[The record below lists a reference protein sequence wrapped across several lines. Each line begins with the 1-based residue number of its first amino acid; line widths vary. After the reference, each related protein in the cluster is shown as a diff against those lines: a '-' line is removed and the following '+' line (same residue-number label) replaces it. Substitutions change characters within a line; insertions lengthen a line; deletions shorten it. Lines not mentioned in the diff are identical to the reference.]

1 MRLIFTR
8 IIVLLLLPAFIL
20 TSASE
25 VLGFAWC
32 VGNDGH
38 VEFERDTRH
47 DCGDEN
53 FANEN
58 LGRNAAPVIFGTSYD
73 CCGPCLDLS
82 IQNEA
87 CIVKRLK
94 KTSAAPSDAICLN
107 VFPRNTIQTAK
118 RLVNNFITQQP
129 PRISQTI
136 LAHRTVVLL
145 N

>member
-1 MRLIFTR
+1 MRLIVTR

-25 VLGFAWC
+25 VFGLSWC

-38 VEFERDTRH
+38 FELERGTGH
-47 DCGDEN
+47 DCDDEN
-53 FANEN
+53 F
-58 LGRNAAPVIFGTSYD
+58 GRNAAPIIPGANYE

-82 IQNEA
+82 IPNEA
-87 CIVKRLK
+87 YIVKRLK
-94 KTSAAPSDAICLN
+94 RVSVAPNDVVSLN
-107 VFPRNTIQTAK
+107 VFPRNTIQRAK
-118 RLVNNFITQQP
+118 LLAGNLITQHP

>member
-1 MRLIFTR
+1 MRLIVTR

-25 VLGFAWC
+25 VFGFSWC

-38 VEFERDTRH
+38 FELERGTGH
-47 DCGDEN
+47 DCDDEN
-53 FANEN
+53 FVNEN
-58 LGRNAAPVIFGTSYD
+58 FGKNVAPIIPGTSYE

-82 IQNEA
+82 IPNEA
-87 CIVKRLK
+87 YIVKRLK
-94 KTSAAPSDAICLN
+94 KVSVAPNDAISLN
-107 VFPRNTIQTAK
+107 IFPRNTIQIAK
-118 RLVNNFITQQP
+118 LLVGNLITQHP

>member
-1 MRLIFTR
+1 MRLIVTR

-38 VEFERDTRH
+38 VEFERGTRH
-47 DCGDEN
+47 NCGDEN
-53 FANEN
+53 FTDEN
-58 LGRNAAPVIFGTSYD
+58 FGRNDARIILGTNYE

-87 CIVKRLK
+87 YIIKRLK
-94 KTSAAPSDAICLN
+94 KTSVAPSDAISQN
-107 VFPRNTIQTAK
+107 VFPRNTIQSTK
-118 RLVNNFITQQP
+118 LLVGNLITQQP
-129 PRISQTI
+129 SRISQTI